1 VLAYLFADPL
11 SFFLFLIALFLAL
24 SVHEASHAWAAD
36 RLGDPTARFSGR
48 LTLNPFAHLD
58 PLGTLILLLFGF
70 GWGKPVPIDS
80 FNLRH
85 PRRDTAL
92 ISLAGPLS
100 NLTLAILV
108 SLLWRLTVSLY
119 PTASHFLFLF
129 LSPFLQLNLML
140 GVFNLLPLQP
150 LDGEKIL
157 TGLLPS
163 PRAEKVAAFLENYS
177 LLLLILLFLPLFRG
191 YSLLDFLITPPVNFL
206 ENLLAPTPPL
216 L

>member
-1 VLAYLFADPL
+1 M
-11 SFFLFLIALFLAL
+11 
-24 SVHEASHAWAAD
+24 
-36 RLGDPTARFSGR
+36 
-48 LTLNPFAHLD
+48 
-58 PLGTLILLLFGF
+58 LLLFGF

-100 NLTLAILV
+100 NLSLAILV
-108 SLLWRLTVSLY
+108 SLLWRLTASLY
-119 PTASHFLFLF
+119 PTASRFF
-129 LSPFLQLNLML
+129 SPFLQLNLIL

-163 PRAEKVAAFLENYS
+163 PQAEKAAAFLENHS

-206 ENLLAPTPPL
+206 ENLLAPTPSL